1 MQGPAIHTTESSI
14 LVPAARSI
22 YVWVI
27 AIVAALG
34 GLLFGYDWVVIGGA
48 REFYEMYF
56 HLVSPS
62 LIGWVN
68 SCALVGCLIGSL
80 AAGSLAERLGRK
92 PLLLVAAVLFAV
104 SSALTGWSY
113 SLSAFITWRIVG
125 GVAIGLASNVSPL
138 YIAEISPAHL
148 RGRLVSLNQ
157 FAIVIGI
164 LLAQIVNWR
173 IARPIPAGLSAAQ
186 LMTSWNVQY
195 GWRWM
200 FTAVVIPS
208 LVFTVASLV
217 IPESPRWLLT
227 RGRNKEVLETLAKI
241 GGRSYAEA
249 ECFNIQTAIKQESA
263 AGPSTWSELL
273 HSSVRRIV
281 FIGIALAVLQQWT
294 GINVLFNYAADVYKS
309 AGYGANDIL
318 LNIVITG
325 AINLVFTIIAM
336 LLVDRVGRRWLM
348 LFGCVGIGISHLACS
363 FAYTAHWPAIAILFL
378 TLSAIACYALT
389 LAPVTWVLIA
399 EIFPNRV
406 RSQAV
411 SIAVSALWLAS
422 FALTY
427 TFPLL
432 NRALGTGGI
441 FRTYGVICLLGWALV
456 FFFVPETRG
465 RSLEQIEQALARQ

>member
-14 LVPAARSI
+14 LVPAERSF
-22 YVWVI
+22 YVWII
-27 AIVAALG
+27 AVVAALG

-68 SCALVGCLIGSL
+68 SCALVGCLAGSL

-92 PLLLVAAVLFAV
+92 PVLLVAAVLFAI

-113 SLSAFITWRIVG
+113 VLSAFIAWRIVG
-125 GVAIGLASNVSPL
+125 GIAIGLASNVSPL
-138 YIAEISPAHL
+138 YIAEISPADL

-173 IARPIPAGLSAAQ
+173 IARPVPSGLSAAQ
-186 LMTSWNVQY
+186 LMASWNVQY

-227 RGRNKEVLETLAKI
+227 RGRSKEALETLTKI
-241 GGRSYAEA
+241 GGNSYADA
-249 ECFNIQTAIKQESA
+249 ECFNIQTVINAESA
-263 AGPSTWSELL
+263 AGRSTWGELL
-273 HSSVRRIV
+273 RRPVRRIV
-281 FIGIALAVLQQWT
+281 LIGIALAVLQQWT
-294 GINVLFNYAADVYKS
+294 GINVLFNYAADVYRS

-325 AINLVFTIIAM
+325 TINLVFTIIAM
-336 LLVDRVGRRWLM
+336 LLVDRVGRRGLM
-348 LFGCVGIGISHLACS
+348 LLGCIGISTSHLACS
-363 FAYTAHWPAIAILFL
+363 FAYANHWPALTILIL
-378 TLSAIACYALT
+378 TLSAIGCYALT

-432 NRALGTGGI
+432 NKALGTGGI

-456 FFFVPETRG
+456 FFFVPETKG
-465 RSLEQIEQALARQ
+465 RSLEQIERALARQ